1 MKASIPKT
9 VLIDTGFWFAIYD
22 KADQYHAQAI
32 AIYNKIETAQI
43 LIPWPTLY
51 EVLNTDFTGEKI
63 WMENFE
69 KFLKK
74 DNVTRIDDTKYKELA
89 LEESINKSIIKGWS
103 ISLVD
108 SVIRQILSDTNMRI
122 EYFVTFNQK
131 DFSDIIKK
139 RITTQFY
146 YS

>member
-1 MKASIPKT
+1 
-9 VLIDTGFWFAIYD
+9 
-22 KADQYHAQAI
+22 
-32 AIYNKIETAQI
+32 
-43 LIPWPTLY
+43 LY